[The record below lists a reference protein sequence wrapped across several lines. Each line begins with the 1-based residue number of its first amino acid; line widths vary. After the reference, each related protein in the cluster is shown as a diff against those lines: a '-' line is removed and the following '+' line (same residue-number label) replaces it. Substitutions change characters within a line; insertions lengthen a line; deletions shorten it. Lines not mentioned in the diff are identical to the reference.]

1 MAVAVPV
8 PERAGGRQNGSWFR
22 ECRAN
27 GENAEAG
34 DRQQHGNRGQH
45 RNNDRLF
52 HGVIRFTDWGTH
64 RNAAP
69 PIEHDTRASNG
80 NSALQKARPKQS
92 VTLRPTELPIIP
104 GMSDSQ
110 RILIVD
116 DDPDIRALLA
126 DFLGRHGY
134 AVDTA
139 RNGAAM
145 HTALA
150 RGHFDLIVLDIMM
163 PGEDGLSLC
172 RTLRAQTRIPVIFL
186 TAAAEE
192 TDRIIGLEMGADDYL
207 VKPFAPRELLA
218 RVRAVLRR
226 ASALVPVHRTDP
238 AERLSFDGWQLA
250 PGRRELYDARG
261 ALVSLTAGEFD
272 LLVALARNAGYAANW
287 RPIRPIRR

>member
-1 MAVAVPV
+1 
-8 PERAGGRQNGSWFR
+8 
-22 ECRAN
+22 
-27 GENAEAG
+27 
-34 DRQQHGNRGQH
+34 
-45 RNNDRLF
+45 
-52 HGVIRFTDWGTH
+52 
-64 RNAAP
+64 
-69 PIEHDTRASNG
+69 
-80 NSALQKARPKQS
+80 
-92 VTLRPTELPIIP
+92 
-104 GMSDSQ
+104 MSDPQ

-126 DFLGRHGY
+126 DFIGRHGY

-163 PGEDGLSLC
+163 PGEDGLSIC
-172 RTLRAQTRIPVIFL
+172 RTLRAQTQIPVIFL

-192 TDRIIGLEMGADDYL
+192 TDRIIGLEMGADDYV

-226 ASALVPVHRTDP
+226 ASALVPVHRSDP
-238 AERLSFDGWQLA
+238 SERLAFEGWQLMPA
-250 PGRRELYDARG
+250 RRELYDAGG

-272 LLVALARNAGYAANW
+272 LLVALARNAGQVLSRDQLLDLTKGRSAGAFD
-287 RPIRPIRR
+287 RSVDVQLSRLRRKLEVDPAQPVLIKTVRGGGYLFAPAVAVLSDKSTKG

>member
-1 MAVAVPV
+1 
-8 PERAGGRQNGSWFR
+8 
-22 ECRAN
+22 
-27 GENAEAG
+27 
-34 DRQQHGNRGQH
+34 
-45 RNNDRLF
+45 
-52 HGVIRFTDWGTH
+52 
-64 RNAAP
+64 
-69 PIEHDTRASNG
+69 
-80 NSALQKARPKQS
+80 
-92 VTLRPTELPIIP
+92 
-104 GMSDSQ
+104 MSDPQ

-126 DFLGRHGY
+126 DFIGRHGY

-172 RTLRAQTRIPVIFL
+172 RTLRAQTQIPVIFL

-192 TDRIIGLEMGADDYL
+192 TDRIIGLEMGADDYV

-226 ASALVPVHRTDP
+226 ASALVPVHRSDP
-238 AERLSFDGWQLA
+238 SERLAFEGWQLMPA
-250 PGRRELYDARG
+250 RRELYDTGG

-272 LLVALARNAGYAANW
+272 LLVALARNAGQVLSRDQLLDLTKGRSAAAFD
-287 RPIRPIRR
+287 RSVDVQLSRLRRKLEVDPAQPLLIKTVRGGGYLFAPAVAVLSDKSTKG